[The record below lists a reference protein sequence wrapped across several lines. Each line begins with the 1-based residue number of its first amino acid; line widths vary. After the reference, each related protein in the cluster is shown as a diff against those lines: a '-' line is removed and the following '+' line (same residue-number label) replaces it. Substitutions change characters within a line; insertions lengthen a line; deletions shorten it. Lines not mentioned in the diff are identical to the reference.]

1 MLKIVFFLVV
11 VFVLLWMLRGGA
23 SRRTPPPPGPGARN
37 GAAPQTMLAC
47 SQCGVHLPR
56 DEALPGRGG
65 VFCSEPHR
73 SAYEREHGHG

>member
-23 SRRTPPPPGPGARN
+23 SLRKPPPGPNARN
-37 GAAPQTMLAC
+37 DATPQPMLAC
-47 SQCGVHLPR
+47 AQCGVHLPR

-73 SAYEREHGHG
+73 VLYEREHGRG